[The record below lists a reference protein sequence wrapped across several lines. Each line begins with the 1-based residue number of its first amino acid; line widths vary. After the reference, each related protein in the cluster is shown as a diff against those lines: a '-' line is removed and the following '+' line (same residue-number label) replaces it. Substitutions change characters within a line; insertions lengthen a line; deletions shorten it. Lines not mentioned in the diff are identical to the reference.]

1 MVINQVEC
9 WGHASRLVVCLT
21 ATACSYALF
30 RLPTLPTLP
39 QQSAISHRELEA
51 SAEECPDRELEASAE
66 EYPDKELKASVV
78 KELDPPAQTITSVDG
93 CPDRELET
101 SVEGF
106 MGPNKPRWRFLDG

>member
-1 MVINQVEC
+1 MPAYIEAN
-9 WGHASRLVVCLT
+9 
-21 ATACSYALF
+21 ATTGQRY
-30 RLPTLPTLP
+30 PD
-39 QQSAISHRELEA
+39 RELEA
-51 SAEECPDRELEASAE
+51 SAEECPDRELE
-66 EYPDKELKASVV
+66 ASVV

>member
-1 MVINQVEC
+1 MAPIHGLLLLADTSLVGSCVPT
-9 WGHASRLVVCLT
+9 SRLFDCDCL
-21 ATACSYALF
+21 F
-30 RLPTLPTLP
+30 
-39 QQSAISHRELEA
+39 I
-51 SAEECPDRELEASAE
+51 SAEECPDRELEASAD